1 MKSYILCRLTFCSRS
16 LSINKLDISNIF
28 EVVESHFDSDDKRI
42 FFDWTEQ
49 TLLDTIDGDDSL
61 ATHIILTVHLH
72 LPNAPQLLF
81 IFRNELESFV
91 EREIFFFLVVDSP
104 NSAFFIVL
112 IDSGLN
118 FEAFISFVLPDLD
131 RL

>member
-1 MKSYILCRLTFCSRS
+1 MLCVYSFTYCSRS
-16 LSINKLDISNIF
+16 LSIDKLDISNIF

-42 FFDWTEQ
+42 FLNWTEQ
-49 TLLDTIDGDDSL
+49 TLLDTIDWDDSL

-72 LPNAPQLLF
+72 LSNAPQLLF
-81 IFRNELESFV
+81 FFRNELESFV
-91 EREIFFFLVVDSP
+91 EWEVFFFLVVNSP

-118 FEAFISFVLPDLD
+118 FEALVGFVLSNLD
-131 RL
+131 WL

>member
-1 MKSYILCRLTFCSRS
+1 
-16 LSINKLDISNIF
+16 LDISNIF